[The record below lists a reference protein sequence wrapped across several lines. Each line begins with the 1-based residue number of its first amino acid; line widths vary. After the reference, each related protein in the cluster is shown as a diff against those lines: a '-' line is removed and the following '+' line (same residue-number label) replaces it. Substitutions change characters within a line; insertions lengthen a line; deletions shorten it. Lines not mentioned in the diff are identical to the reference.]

1 MNIYYRS
8 LQIKILNH
16 GIIEHRFGSLSF
28 FGHNCIA
35 CKMCIL
41 GPQPGI
47 EPGPLAMKAWSL
59 NHWTAREVP
68 LVSYFRR
75 IKINLGLLVRMY
87 RVAIPPTISSD
98 RGTHFLGKIIWM
110 LMKTL
115 EFLGIITVPI
125 TLNPQARLQ
134 ELMDK
139 KKTVFKRNKN

>member
-59 NHWTAREVP
+59 NHWTPREVP

-87 RVAIPPTISSD
+87 HVAIPPTISSD

-125 TLNPQARLQ
+125 TLNPQVRLQ
-134 ELMDK
+134 ELMEK
-139 KKTVFKRNKN
+139 KNCIQEE